1 LPRQTRPKGRGTSN
15 LAMYK
20 LIELLHREAKIVH
33 VSLSLLCDGKVQR
46 TTSKSHRHIQSQ
58 LSALWDDY
66 DSGIKHVDWIG
77 LKEHIPS
84 HMDIKRRVHAQGD
97 R

>member
-1 LPRQTRPKGRGTSN
+1 
-15 LAMYK
+15 MYK

-46 TTSKSHRHIQSQ
+46 TTSKSHRHMQTQ
-58 LSALWDDY
+58 LSAPWDDY
-66 DSGIKHVDWIG
+66 DSGVKHVDWIG
-77 LKEHIPS
+77 LKEHIAS